1 MRSHLFALALL
12 FTSQALFAADWPQ
25 WRGPDRNGISKETG
39 LLPEWPKEGPK
50 LLWQVNDIDYG
61 YSTPSVVGD
70 RLYLM
75 SNKGDSDEFV
85 RALSVTDGKIVWSM
99 RVGKVGPN
107 QGMNY
112 AAARSTPT
120 VDGDVLYALGSNG
133 DLACLEISAGKI
145 KWQKN
150 LRKDFGG
157 QPGMWAYA
165 ESPFVDGDVLV
176 CTPGGKDA
184 TIVCLN
190 KKNGAVIWKC
200 AVPDGDAAAYASI
213 VIVEIGGQK
222 QYVQFLS
229 KGLVGVDAKTGRFLW
244 RYAKTAIG
252 SPAVIP
258 TPVAHANLIY
268 TGAARTGGGL
278 VKISADNGKD
288 RAEEVYFERGLPV
301 AIGGAI
307 LIDGNLYGTNA
318 EGLLC
323 ADFATG
329 KVKWQDKSIGTGS
342 LFCAENRLYIHG
354 ENGQVALVEVSADG
368 YHEKGRFTP
377 PDPPKH
383 IRGGMEKSWVYPVVA
398 NGRLYVRDAGTLW
411 CYDVKKAGR

>member
-1 MRSHLFALALL
+1 MKLARWLFVVLCLS
-12 FTSQALFAADWPQ
+12 TSYLFAADWPQ

-39 LLPEWPKEGPK
+39 LLPEWPKEGPR

-61 YSTPSVVGD
+61 YSTPSVVGE

-75 SNKGDSDEFV
+75 SNNGDSDEFV
-85 RALSVTDGKIVWSM
+85 RALSVKDGKIVWST

-120 VDGDVLYALGSNG
+120 VDGDVLYALGSDG

-165 ESPFVDGDVLV
+165 ESPLVDGDALV

-190 KKNGAVIWKC
+190 KKNGEVNWKSP
-200 AVPDGDAAAYASI
+200 VPDGDASGYASI
-213 VIVEIGGQK
+213 IIVEVGGQK

-229 KGLVGVDAKTGRFLW
+229 KGLVGVDAKTGKFLW
-244 RYAKTAIG
+244 RYAKTATG

-258 TPVAHANLIY
+258 TPVAHDNMIY

-278 VKISADNGKD
+278 VKISVENGKD
-288 RAEEVYFERGLPV
+288 TAEQVYFERDLPV
-301 AIGGAI
+301 AIGGSI
-307 LIDGNLYGTNA
+307 LVDGNLYGTNQNGLVCA
-318 EGLLC
+318 E
-323 ADFATG
+323 FATG

-342 LFCAENRLYIHG
+342 LFCAEGRFYIHG
-354 ENGQVALVEVSADG
+354 ENGEVALVEVSPEG
-368 YHEKGRFTP
+368 YHEKDRFTP

-398 NGRLYVRDAGTLW
+398 NGRLYIRDAGTLW
-411 CYDVKKAGR
+411 CYDVKKDK